1 MKRIK
6 FFVSLLLAS
15 VMFLSCS
22 GCVNKPS
29 SGGTGSEED
38 ALPKSRYEEY
48 SQQDYLLY
56 QNIFYNNYAKD
67 FVGTRVKKVGVFA
80 ILHDA
85 FNDVERCYVLGYADQ
100 TKCCDWQWEF
110 VPPTDAELP
119 PVGSLVTVEGTFT
132 YDEENAL
139 DKYWITDTTLKLKK
153 KYEEKT
159 YEINMYVMS
168 DTLERVQIVNVKR
181 FPDVFENKVFVAYGR
196 IKGLGTLQD
205 PIFDGSWEID
215 FVWDGSVPNLGTTV
229 VLTGTFSSD
238 GKLNVSAMKTID

>member
-1 MKRIK
+1 MKRIRIT
-6 FFVSLLLAS
+6 VSIFLAA
-15 VMFLSCS
+15 VMILVCT
-22 GCVNKPS
+22 GCGAGTSS
-29 SGGTGSEED
+29 SGGNEASES
-38 ALPKSRYEEY
+38 LPQTRFEKFSQEEY
-48 SQQDYLLY
+48 VLY
-56 QNIFYNNYAKD
+56 QNVFYNDYAKT
-67 FVGTRVKKVGVFA
+67 FVGKKIKKEGVFA

-110 VPPTDAELP
+110 APPEGAELP

-132 YDEENAL
+132 YDEKNAL

-168 DTLERVQIVNVKR
+168 DTLERVQLVNVKR

-196 IKGLGTLQD
+196 IKVPGTLQD
-205 PIFDGSWEID
+205 PYYDNSWEIA
-215 FVWDGSVPNLGTTV
+215 FTWDGSVPKIGTTV
-229 VLTGTFSSD
+229 VLTGTFTSD
-238 GKLNVSAMKTID
+238 GTLNVSALKSID

>member
-1 MKRIK
+1 MKRIRIT
-6 FFVSLLLAS
+6 VSIFLAA
-15 VMFLSCS
+15 VMILFCT
-22 GCVNKPS
+22 GCGAETSS
-29 SGGTGSEED
+29 SGGNDASES
-38 ALPKSRYEEY
+38 LPQTRFEIFSQEEY
-48 SQQDYLLY
+48 VLY
-56 QNIFYNNYAKD
+56 QNVFYKDYAKS
-67 FVGTRVKKVGVFA
+67 FVGKKIKKEGVFA

-110 VPPTDAELP
+110 VPPEGAELP

-139 DKYWITDTTLKLKK
+139 DKYWITDTSLKLKK

-205 PIFDGSWEID
+205 PIFDGSWEIG
-215 FVWDGSVPNLGTTV
+215 FVWDGSVPKLGTTV

>member
-1 MKRIK
+1 MKRIRIT
-6 FFVSLLLAS
+6 VSIFLAAVMILL
-15 VMFLSCS
+15 CT
-22 GCVNKPS
+22 GCGAGTSS
-29 SGGTGSEED
+29 SGGNDASES
-38 ALPKSRYEEY
+38 LPQTRFEIFSQEEY
-48 SQQDYLLY
+48 VLY
-56 QNIFYNNYAKD
+56 QNVFYKDYAKS
-67 FVGTRVKKVGVFA
+67 FVGKKIKKEGVFA

-110 VPPTDAELP
+110 VPPEGAELP

-132 YDEENAL
+132 YDEKNAL

-205 PIFDGSWEID
+205 PIFDGSWEIG